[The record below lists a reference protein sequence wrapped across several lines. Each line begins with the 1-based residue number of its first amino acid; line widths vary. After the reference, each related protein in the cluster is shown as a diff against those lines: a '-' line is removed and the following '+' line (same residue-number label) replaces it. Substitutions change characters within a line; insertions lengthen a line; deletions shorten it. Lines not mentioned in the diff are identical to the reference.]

1 MERDHQLAVSGM
13 RFEPLLR
20 SQISR
25 ILAQRL
31 MCLIG
36 NLRPQDP
43 ILLKWLARDEHS
55 RFFRILACL
64 QHDRQFGTHCNAD
77 QQLEGKLR
85 DFAVHDLAHSRLR
98 DSQPLSRGD
107 LGLAATPDVARDL
120 KRQIAAQRMDCAGIG
135 ISGHSAFTITLAN
148 TL

>member
-1 MERDHQLAVSGM
+1 VERDHQLAVSGM

-25 ILAQRL
+25 FLAQRL

-43 ILLKWLARDEHS
+43 TLLKWLARDERS

-64 QHDRQFGTHCNAD
+64 QHHRQFGTHCNAD

-85 DFAVHDLAHSRLR
+85 DFAVPTWVWPLHLMWRAICSARSLRSAWTVRVSVLAVIVYSL
-98 DSQPLSRGD
+98 
-107 LGLAATPDVARDL
+107 
-120 KRQIAAQRMDCAGIG
+120 
-135 ISGHSAFTITLAN
+135 
-148 TL
+148 